1 MNNEATITKLG
12 QMRLYG
18 MLRAFKT
25 SMEPGIKKN
34 FTVDEFI
41 AHLVESEWDDRYN
54 RRLQRLIKQASFR
67 YQASLEEVIFSTVRN
82 IDKNQILRFSDCNWI
97 KKGENIIITGATGV
111 GKSFIASA
119 LGNCGCINGFSV
131 YYSNVLKLFL
141 ELNYAQAE
149 GTYIKRM
156 EKLKKMDVLII
167 DDFGLKTMD
176 SNNRLMLLELIEDR
190 HSIKS
195 VVIASQVPVNKWHD
209 VIGDS
214 TIADAICDRII
225 HNSYRIELKG
235 ESMRIKKKKDS

>member
-1 MNNEATITKLG
+1 MNNEATVEKLG

-25 SMEPGIKKN
+25 TIAPEFKNN

-67 YQASLEEVIFSTVRN
+67 YQAGLEEIIFTPARN

-97 KKGENIIITGATGV
+97 KKGENIIITGATGT

-119 LGNCGCINGFSV
+119 LGNCGCVNGFKV
-131 YYSNVLKLFL
+131 YYSNVLKIFS
-141 ELNYAQAE
+141 ELNYAKAD

-156 EKLKKMDVLII
+156 EKIKKMDLLII
-167 DDFGLKTMD
+167 DDFGLKSLD
-176 SNNRLMLLELIEDR
+176 QNNRLILLELIEDR
-190 HSIKS
+190 HGLRSIIIS
-195 VVIASQVPVNKWHD
+195 SQIPINKWHD

-214 TIADAICDRII
+214 TIADAICDRIV

-235 ESMRIKKKKDS
+235 ESMRIKKKKNS